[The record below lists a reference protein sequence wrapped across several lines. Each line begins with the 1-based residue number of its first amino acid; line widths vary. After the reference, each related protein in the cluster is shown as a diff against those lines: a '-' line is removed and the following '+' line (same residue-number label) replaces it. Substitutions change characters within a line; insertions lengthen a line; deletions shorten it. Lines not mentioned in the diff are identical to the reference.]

1 MNEKANEQATG
12 LQVFNNPKFGKLR
25 TSTDANGNTFFCL
38 ADLCSALSLNEVSR
52 VRQRLKID
60 GIRTIK
66 LNTLT
71 SNKGISAGNPNATFI
86 DEPNLYRCIFQSRK
100 KEASEFQDWVFEE
113 VLPSIRKN
121 GGYIATKAEDTP
133 EEIMAKALIVAQST
147 IERNKQ
153 RIKELEAK
161 SEGQQLQIEEQKKQ
175 LTQSAP
181 KVQYYDDV
189 LQSTTTLTTTQ
200 IAKGLGMEAN
210 KLNKQL
216 EKIGILFKQSGQWLL
231 HTPFS
236 AWNMHSVRTQTF
248 TRSDG
253 TTGTRAYTVF
263 NERGKMFI
271 TALANNDWNIRKTL
285 KAIKGIKEA

>member
-1 MNEKANEQATG
+1 MNEKTNEQATG
-12 LQVFNNPKFGKLR
+12 LQVFNNPKFGELR
-25 TSTDANGNTFFCL
+25 TSAETGSITFCL
-38 ADLCSALSLNEVSR
+38 TDVCRALNLKNAPQLQ
-52 VRQRLKID
+52 QRLK
-60 GIRTIK
+60 K
-66 LNTLT
+66 
-71 SNKGISAGNPNATFI
+71 KGIYSIYAPTNGGQQEMLFI

-113 VLPSIRKN
+113 VLPSIRKS

-133 EEIMAKALIVAQST
+133 EEIMAKALIVALST

-153 RIKELEAK
+153 RITEFEAK
-161 SEGQQLQIEEQKKQ
+161 NEGQQLQIEEQKKQ

-189 LQSTTTLTTTQ
+189 LQSTTTMTTTQ

-236 AWNMHSVRTQTF
+236 AWNMHSVRTLTF

-253 TTGTRAYTVF
+253 TTGTRTYTVF